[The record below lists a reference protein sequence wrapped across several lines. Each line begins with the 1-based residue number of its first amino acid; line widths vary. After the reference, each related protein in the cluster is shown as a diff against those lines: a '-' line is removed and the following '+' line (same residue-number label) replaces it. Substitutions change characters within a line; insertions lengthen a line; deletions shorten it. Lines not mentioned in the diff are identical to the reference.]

1 MHYVA
6 NEIFAR
12 RAPARANAPELSAFK
27 LGDEEDLAA
36 FADRLEIGGLVDRA
50 IDGDGGFLHEMIAE
64 ARVEAV
70 HLLDDAAQVPGLD
83 REFAHAAGVAAAE
96 PGREQNPRGHRLSL

>member
-12 RAPARANAPELSAFK
+12 RAPARANAPELPAFE

-50 IDGDGGFLHEMIAE
+50 VDRDGGFFDEVLAE
-64 ARVEAV
+64 AGVEAV
-70 HLLDDAAQVPGLD
+70 HFLDDAAQVLGLD
-83 REFAHAAGVAAAE
+83 REFAHTAGVAAAE
-96 PGREQNPRGHRLSL
+96 PGRELNPRG